1 MWFVHLCISIF
12 VFVYVCVCQSS
23 EKFDFTSSLLGVKR
37 VQRNFVDELWL
48 ESQVF
53 VFAPEMETKTA
64 AEELL
69 IKILRNGHKKLL
81 LRND

>member
-23 EKFDFTSSLLGVKR
+23 ENFDFTSSSPGVKR

-48 ESQVF
+48 ESQVLIF
-53 VFAPEMETKTA
+53 EMETKTA
-64 AEELL
+64 SEE
-69 IKILRNGHKKLL
+69 
-81 LRND
+81 

>member
-1 MWFVHLCISIF
+1 MWFVHLCTSIF

-23 EKFDFTSSLLGVKR
+23 ENFDFTSSSPGVKR

-53 VFAPEMETKTA
+53 EFAPEMETKTA
-64 AEELL
+64 SEELL
-69 IKILRNGHKKLL
+69 FKTLRQNCF
-81 LRND
+81 DEE